1 MPEVTDDELLQQIDE
16 IRERAAREDA
26 KFRAEF
32 LPALNRLRA
41 AEGLPPIPALGEEAF
56 HALVRLPNVVV
67 SREPV
72 ASGSRLRPSFLV
84 ARNGLSVLIEIV
96 DSSWT
101 RWWSRRRRAE
111 LTRMLPAYGACAGF
125 VVVRDGARTPP
136 ADESNVAVVQQ
147 SELVPAVDR
156 ALGGSA

>member
-1 MPEVTDDELLQQIDE
+1 MPEASTDEILQQVEE

-26 KFRAEF
+26 EFRAEF

-56 HALVRLPNVVV
+56 HALIRLPNVVV

-84 ARNGLSVLIEIV
+84 ARNARSVLIEIV

-125 VVVRDGARTPP
+125 VVVSDGSRTPG
-136 ADESNVAVVQQ
+136 ADESSVAVVEL
-147 SELVPAVDR
+147 SELVAAVDQ
-156 ALGGSA
+156 ALGGSQ

>member
-1 MPEVTDDELLQQIDE
+1 MPDATTDEVLQQLDE
-16 IRERAAREDA
+16 MRERSARADA

-84 ARNGLSVLIEIV
+84 ARNGRSILIEIV
-96 DSSWT
+96 DSSWS

-111 LTRMLPAYGACAGF
+111 LTRMLPSYGACAGF
-125 VVVRDGARTPP
+125 VVVRDGSRTPA
-136 ADESNVAVVQQ
+136 ADESSVAIVEL